1 MEHPKPGEA
10 SASGPSTIIVEKH
23 KANFMQLHGTFSDKP
38 SENIERW
45 IDKADTYRKN
55 HMIRS
60 LEMACIISHCIR
72 GEPAIKLKR
81 MTDVESESYV
91 NADHYCKQEAQ
102 EEQKY
107 EPYREHKKAA
117 DTLDN
122 VEVFARP
129 AIDPRRAEP
138 KVEEDKCLKAY
149 LLKLYTKTVNL
160 QEAEKYLNTFKTQK
174 PKQTCSNFID
184 EFIIHFANYS
194 HMKWSKDDRKNG
206 KDAIEKE
213 KLALI
218 TDGLCRE
225 FKIYCDNTKLSLRST
240 TLKNL
245 EDMVASWQK
254 DTTTGIT
261 FTAACNPAKP
271 NLSIGSASA
280 MDLDEYFTT

>member
-23 KANFMQLHGTFSDKP
+23 KANFMQLHGTFSDRP
-38 SENIERW
+38 SENIQRW

-174 PKQTCSNFID
+174 PKQT
-184 EFIIHFANYS
+184 
-194 HMKWSKDDRKNG
+194 
-206 KDAIEKE
+206 
-213 KLALI
+213 
-218 TDGLCRE
+218 
-225 FKIYCDNTKLSLRST
+225 
-240 TLKNL
+240 
-245 EDMVASWQK
+245 
-254 DTTTGIT
+254 
-261 FTAACNPAKP
+261 
-271 NLSIGSASA
+271 
-280 MDLDEYFTT
+280 